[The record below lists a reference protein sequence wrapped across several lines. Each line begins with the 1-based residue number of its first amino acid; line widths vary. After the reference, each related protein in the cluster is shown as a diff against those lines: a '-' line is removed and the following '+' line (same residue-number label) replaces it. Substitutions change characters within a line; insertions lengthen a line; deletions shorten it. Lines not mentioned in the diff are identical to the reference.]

1 MKSRFSIVADKIIS
15 KCIHNLTAS
24 NYNFVLDT
32 LQYWKMN
39 LIDKDLAIVFLFDTI
54 SEDDEDLAKQ
64 VLEFLSII
72 IDNEKFN
79 CENQV
84 FNR

>member
-1 MKSRFSIVADKIIS
+1 M
-15 KCIHNLTAS
+15 
-24 NYNFVLDT
+24 LDT

-72 IDNEKFN
+72 IDNEKLN

>member
-1 MKSRFSIVADKIIS
+1 M
-15 KCIHNLTAS
+15 
-24 NYNFVLDT
+24 LDT

-72 IDNEKFN
+72 IDNEEFN